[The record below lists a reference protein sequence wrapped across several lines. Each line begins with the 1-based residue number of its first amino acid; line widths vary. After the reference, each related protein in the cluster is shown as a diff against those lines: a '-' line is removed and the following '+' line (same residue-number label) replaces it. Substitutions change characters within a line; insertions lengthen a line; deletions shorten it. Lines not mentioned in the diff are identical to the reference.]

1 MPFVFCRLIVRR
13 WVLIRPF
20 RENKAF
26 ISSLKKEFGKFE
38 QKKIEK
44 RTLLKGVTFANL
56 DDQL

>member
-26 ISSLKKEFGKFE
+26 ISSLKII
-38 QKKIEK
+38 QKKK
-44 RTLLKGVTFANL
+44 RFENLKRKK
-56 DDQL
+56 